1 MYIIYYFILY
11 TQACTFSLT
20 VNSHLNV
27 KTCTSYTFATFTA
40 SIVNPAICQER
51 GMTVKKRLPPQ
62 ETSYTKNTVSLQ
74 IFIQKPI
81 FFKKN
86 LIRNLF
92 GQLTTT
98 LSTRHNSKNG
108 MAQNRPDLSRSL
120 DLDLCFLRRRPYN
133 SRRNSREMGF
143 KCIKLQKPPRVH
155 SPISY

>member
-62 ETSYTKNTVSLQ
+62 EQVTQRILYHYKFLFRSPSFLKKISLGTCLV
-74 IFIQKPI
+74 
-81 FFKKN
+81 N
-86 LIRNLF
+86 
-92 GQLTTT
+92 
-98 LSTRHNSKNG
+98 
-108 MAQNRPDLSRSL
+108 
-120 DLDLCFLRRRPYN
+120 
-133 SRRNSREMGF
+133 
-143 KCIKLQKPPRVH
+143 
-155 SPISY
+155 